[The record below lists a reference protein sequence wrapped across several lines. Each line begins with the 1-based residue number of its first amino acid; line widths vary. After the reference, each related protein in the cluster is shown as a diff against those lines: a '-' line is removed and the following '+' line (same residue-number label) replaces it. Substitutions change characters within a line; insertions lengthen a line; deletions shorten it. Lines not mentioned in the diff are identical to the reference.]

1 MKKSII
7 ILCFTAFLAG
17 GCESYL
23 DRQPDESYMSGNIF
37 EKYSST
43 FSYLVNVYSWIFNET
58 DPSGQQNHY
67 TPSSDEA
74 ACAFPSRMFALSNNS
89 TWSVNSEDTQKSYKI
104 QYWLNYYKGI
114 REASYFITNVGRC
127 PELTPDEVKEWAA
140 EARFLRAYYYF
151 SLMRLYGPR
160 TSRNFRPC

>member
-114 REASYFITNVGRC
+114 REASYFIANVGRC

-151 SLMRLYGPR
+151 SLMRLYGPVVLLG
-160 TSRNFRPC
+160 